1 MLKGIA
7 FLLFGIG
14 VVLMI
19 PKYVKQYKAEKDI
32 ENLLILVGIILL
44 GGSSIVLGI
53 IAIYNDLK

>member
-14 VVLMI
+14 VVFMI
-19 PKYVKQYKAEKDI
+19 PKYVKQYKVEKSV
-32 ENLLILVGIILL
+32 EHLLELIGFIVL
-44 GGSSIVLGI
+44 GSSSIILGI